1 LNSTQGQEIASQKF
15 NDSLQILGMFGI
27 IGSLAFV
34 GLQLKQSQEIAIAS
48 QYQARLDS
56 VIAVKGNL
64 LQSDSLIEVTRKA
77 ENGEPLGQTDILVLD
92 LAVGQIFDLWETNHF
107 QYVNG
112 FVSEEHWQGV
122 LREIDMS
129 LGKLYVPEYWASN
142 RLSYRESFV
151 EIIDSRFEAQ
161 RNENNAQ

>member
-1 LNSTQGQEIASQKF
+1 MASEKV
-15 NDSLQILGMFGI
+15 NDWVQILGIAGI
-27 IGSLAFV
+27 IGSLVFV

-56 VIAVKGNL
+56 IIAVKGNL
-64 LQSDSLIEVTRKA
+64 LQSDSLIHVIRKV
-77 ENGEPLGQTDILVLD
+77 ENGEPLGEMDIFVLD
-92 LAVGQIFDLWETNHF
+92 LAVGQAFDLWETNHF
-107 QYVNG
+107 QYVSG

-129 LGKLYVPEYWASN
+129 LGKLYVPEFWASN
-142 RLSYRESFV
+142 RLSYRESFA

-161 RNENNAQ
+161 RNQNSAQ